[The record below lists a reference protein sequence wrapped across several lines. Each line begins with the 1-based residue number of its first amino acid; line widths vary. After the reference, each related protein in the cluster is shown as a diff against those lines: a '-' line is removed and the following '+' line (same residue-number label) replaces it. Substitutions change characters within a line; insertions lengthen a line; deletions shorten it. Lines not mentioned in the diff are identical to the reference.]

1 MNHAERLE
9 IAPAARIQGSVRVP
23 GDKSISHRLAMI
35 GAIAEGTTII
45 HNFAASQDCQSTLE
59 CLEQLRTPI
68 LHTGSTVLVE
78 GRGLEGFE
86 APRRQLNAGNSGTTA
101 RLLSGVLAGF
111 PFEST
116 LVGDDSLSRRPMKR
130 IIDPLRRF
138 GAIVEARD
146 DNYLPLTIRGG
157 PLSAISFTMPTASAQ
172 VKSAVLLAGLQAAGV
187 SKVHEPVA
195 TRNHTEIAL
204 SEFGAHIHVDAGEI
218 KIEGRKA
225 LQGKEFSVP
234 GDLSSAA
241 FLIAAAL
248 CVPDSKL
255 RLTGVGLNP
264 TRSGFLSL
272 LQQTGARILISQL
285 APTGGEP
292 IGEITVETSEL
303 SGMDIGGSWIPNVID
318 EIPILA
324 ILGTRTRQ
332 GIRIHDAAELR
343 KKESDRIRAVA
354 TNLQRLGAQVQEFP
368 DGLLIPGNQTLRGGT
383 VDSFGDHRIAM
394 AFSVAG
400 LIAVEPVTIQDP
412 SCVRISF
419 PGFFEWLDEVVYRD

>member
-204 SEFGAHIHVDAGEI
+204 SEFGAHIHFDAGEI
-218 KIEGRKA
+218 KVEGRKP
-225 LQGKEFSVP
+225 LQGKEFAVP

-285 APTGGEP
+285 ASTGGEP

>member
-9 IAPAARIQGSVRVP
+9 IAPAARIQGAVRVP

-35 GAIAEGTTII
+35 GAIAEGTTVI

-86 APRRQLNAGNSGTTA
+86 VPRRQLNAGNSGTTA
-101 RLLSGVLAGF
+101 RLLSGILAGF

-248 CVPDSKL
+248 CVPNSKL

-272 LQQTGARILISQL
+272 LQQMGARILISQL

-318 EIPILA
+318 EIPMLA

-354 TNLQRLGAQVQEFP
+354 TNLGRLGAQAQEFP
-368 DGLLIPGNQTLRGGT
+368 DGLRIPGNQALRGGI